1 MLKIFN
7 FCTSTTS
14 GIHTIMCSLETS
26 MSSVDNDNDND
37 NVIIKLTSVDC
48 SSVQL
53 SHVSTVS
60 CEKRANTLN
69 AASFTSPTTY
79 AVTHRH
85 FTGCVCV
92 CAWSQ
97 ISDVVIARKS
107 HFTTPTSLRFPVI
120 TIMASLTTL
129 LRIKNVF
136 PQCCNLKSSNV
147 TEYRTPSNFS
157 AYQRIQSQS
166 VHKSQE

>member
-53 SHVSTVS
+53 SHVSSVS
-60 CEKRANTLN
+60 YDKRANTLN

-92 CAWSQ
+92 CVMPSVLWRCWLGSRKG
-97 ISDVVIARKS
+97 IRPVKNWVVGCWRGYLSRARCRLA
-107 HFTTPTSLRFPVI
+107 HGPADATATHC
-120 TIMASLTTL
+120 L
-129 LRIKNVF
+129 LL
-136 PQCCNLKSSNV
+136 Q
-147 TEYRTPSNFS
+147 
-157 AYQRIQSQS
+157 
-166 VHKSQE
+166 